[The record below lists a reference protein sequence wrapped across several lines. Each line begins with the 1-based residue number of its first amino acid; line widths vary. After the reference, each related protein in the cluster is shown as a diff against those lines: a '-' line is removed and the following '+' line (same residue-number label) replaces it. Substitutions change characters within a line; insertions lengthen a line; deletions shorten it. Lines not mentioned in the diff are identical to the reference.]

1 MSLAEVVDSL
11 KKIFSLQTL
20 NAERVSCY
28 KFTENYKESLFKLDD
43 LKFLCS
49 SDQEPPIVLYGLSCL
64 EHRVKRKWAILSAA
78 ERQEVRQYLC
88 YFVTDLE
95 NMSCRNTEGNAVCLY
110 ITQIM
115 VHLIKCEWPQEWPSM
130 IPELINLGKA
140 GSLQSLIVFDIFRR
154 LSEDLL
160 FFQDVPINRRRELC
174 VALSDNVSQIIHF
187 ALDFIFLTVDSRAS
201 LVTGFDVDVTR
212 SLKSGLLLLSALLEW
227 CNITSFFEWKAPK
240 EAPTTS
246 ETVPSIQLL
255 LYVVLYPKLRTE
267 AAEVLSV
274 ILAKKQNNV
283 LGCKSVEMKPTYIY
297 FVAFNS
303 NTRQNPAAVILDITR
318 SVFTNVQYDEE
329 LCLFL
334 RRWSEVVSLLGMQVV
349 EHWSQLEGR
358 GQIALEVIDLIIQA
372 NVYVANHP
380 FKLLSVSVS
389 CFFKSILSSN
399 HFTLV
404 SLLSKYMSRLLQTW
418 MEVMVLQPY
427 PNSTDPMASW
437 IYANCEKDEYAESLT
452 KTRSTL
458 KSHCILYAAS
468 IWPTEVI
475 KYLIGWHKRLLKEVA
490 QEEDFI
496 YPSQPFIKPTSLLA
510 RLWEALAFAMD
521 KTLTSVFTGEVM
533 GSKVP
538 LADASHDPNRGH
550 GILVSHLSKCVA
562 DGTLVDLPAD
572 PGVRQNY
579 LGVLHSLIINC
590 LDTQGE
596 FALKLLMQD
605 FATLRYNPCVVT
617 SQATNTLGPLRKY
630 INLRCQ
636 SVKNMHI
643 SVGVNVFRLVRAQ
656 PSALLPF
663 FESFCSELNDIWSN
677 RHGGLGEQC
686 LLLEVVIYLAL
697 RLPCSLVQQREK
709 LESILESVFADWKKL
724 DSVLLSF
731 ASPERGCENLL
742 EYFGLTQDVD
752 ELKAKPD
759 LLVERIPTRLRL
771 RWISAATLSAVRR
784 LNAPLSSE
792 QTERVCVPLAE
803 DLIFPC
809 FCLLRTLNKLWQ
821 PATAERCHP
830 SMRAALEVTAGDKAL
845 LTRTALKKPAKTGDP
860 KKMVTVEY
868 SVLDSYLPELQ
879 SFLSHI
885 NVSTIQTCQLLVE
898 VTANLFYSL
907 PTEQLNQLLFNCVCP
922 DIASM
927 PDYRLLQILRY
938 FMIPFVR
945 SCPAAN
951 IESALIPLM
960 PYVLDA
966 LYQKVNKSWSVV
978 ESIDK
983 EEVGEEEATE
993 EIFVEETVRSL
1004 SASLVELTRLL
1015 LVFTGAR
1022 QRGKVDSSQEEI
1034 DVDVEVQDQM
1044 DVAEAAQPIVSESS
1058 IVFGPFGKA
1067 LLAVDSAD
1075 GAIPV
1080 DGMFARMAS
1089 WLTAAAN
1096 WPDSKVCTKAAILL
1110 VKVIDFTLRR
1120 DTPHAHL
1127 LLPPEVAC
1135 QLLIG
1140 GLYALRA
1147 NGQYLSEFGPPLFN
1161 VISRAI
1167 ALIAGGLDAVTA
1179 HLEPILFSALNS
1191 CQNNTAASK
1200 HLANIKKYTL
1210 QVFDPNRPPS
1220 KKIREQLKNLLQP
1233 LIGVAVA
1240 EQYKQ
1245 ELSIS
1250 TLEPLK
1256 RPSIRSRRR
1265 NENTEART
1273 EMAMRALADLFGGE

>member
-28 KFTENYKESLFKLDD
+28 K
-43 LKFLCS
+43 
-49 SDQEPPIVLYGLSCL
+49 
-64 EHRVKRKWAILSAA
+64 
-78 ERQEVRQYLC
+78 
-88 YFVTDLE
+88 LE

-140 GSLQSLIVFDIFRR
+140 GVSRRYRIICFQSLQSLIVFDIFRR

-334 RRWSEVVSLLGMQVV
+334 RRWSEVVSLLECVC
-349 EHWSQLEGR
+349 R
-358 GQIALEVIDLIIQA
+358 FA
-372 NVYVANHP
+372 
-380 FKLLSVSVS
+380 
-389 CFFKSILSSN
+389 
-399 HFTLV
+399 
-404 SLLSKYMSRLLQTW
+404 
-418 MEVMVLQPY
+418 VL
-427 PNSTDPMASW
+427 A
-437 IYANCEKDEYAESLT
+437 
-452 KTRSTL
+452 
-458 KSHCILYAAS
+458 
-468 IWPTEVI
+468 
-475 KYLIGWHKRLLKEVA
+475 
-490 QEEDFI
+490 DFI

-596 FALKLLMQD
+596 FALKLLMQNLLALIASCLSLFSIQD

-809 FCLLRTLNKLWQ
+809 FCLLRQVVCALPMDQCDQLVCPEKQGRTLNKLWQ